1 MIISK
6 EEQEFRDR
14 LFAEKLLEDCYI
26 DPRKNLEHPPIAL
39 SYGTHSYNTKD
50 GEVVYDTPIGT
61 YGNFSFI
68 QAPPKHKK
76 TFLVTLLSAAYIGG
90 SSDKFIGK
98 LKGHRDDR
106 CIVHFDTEQGSFHA
120 QRVFRRTL
128 DMCGLKDDCYK
139 TYGLRALSHKERLN
153 VIQVAIENTPNLGLV
168 IIDGIADLL
177 SDVNNIEEANSV
189 VQKVMSWTQEYN
201 IHIITVIHTNFNSN
215 KPTGH
220 LGSAMEKK
228 AETQIQLEK
237 DNTNPNIINV
247 LCKSSRGRSFD
258 PFSFY
263 VNDYGYPQLADA
275 NINWLDNF
283 IGDSKTKHTSNS
295 DTASVGKGY

>member
-1 MIISK
+1 MILSK

-14 LFAEKLLEDCYI
+14 LIAESMLDQCYI
-26 DPRKNLEHPPIAL
+26 DPRKKIEHPPIAI
-39 SYGTHSYNTKD
+39 SYGTHSYNTKE
-50 GEVVYDTPIGT
+50 GEVVYDTPVGT

-90 SSDKFIGK
+90 DSGKFVGK
-98 LKGHRDDR
+98 LKGHRDGK
-106 CIVHFDTEQGSFHA
+106 CIMHFDTEQGSFHA
-120 QRVFRRTL
+120 QRVFKRTL
-128 DMCGLKDDCYK
+128 DMCGLDDECYK
-139 TYGLRALSHKERLN
+139 TYGLRALTHKERLK
-153 VIQVAIENTPNLGLV
+153 VIEVAIEDTPNLGLV
-168 IIDGIADLL
+168 IIDGIADLC
-177 SDVNNIEEANSV
+177 SDVNNIEEANNV

-237 DNTNPNIINV
+237 DSANPSMINV
-247 LCKSSRGRSFD
+247 ICKSSRSRSFD

-263 VNDYGYPQLADA
+263 VNEYSYPQIADA
-275 NINWLDNF
+275 NINWIDTF
-283 IGDSKTKHTSNS
+283 IDEDKIKHTNKANS
-295 DTASVGKGY
+295 APIRSRY